1 MTDYLK
7 KFIIVTDNYDGFGFY
22 TITEVKKFIKKENI
36 KSFSIFYKNIMCA
49 TIKNN
54 EITYCHNLNILDIK
68 KSKTGKY
75 LNQVKNLLSQ
85 YAKIN
90 TNKALI
96 NVYYNHYIKKITFC
110 DEVGNA
116 YTRTIL
122 KDDKANKKA
131 LIKFNNKLVTINY

>member
-1 MTDYLK
+1 MVDYTK
-7 KFIIVTDNYDGFGFY
+7 KFTIVTDEYDTFSFY
-22 TITEVKKFIKKENI
+22 TITEVKKFIKKQNI
-36 KSFSIFYKNIMCA
+36 NSFSIWYKSKLCA

-54 EITYCHNLNILDIK
+54 EITYCDNLNILDIK
-68 KSKTGKY
+68 KSKTGKH

-96 NVYYNHYIKKITFC
+96 NVYYNHYIKKITFL

-122 KDDKANKKA
+122 KDDKINKKA

>member
-1 MTDYLK
+1 MSDFTK
-7 KFIIVTDNYDGFGFY
+7 KFIIVTNNYDGFGFY
-22 TITEVKKFIKKENI
+22 TISEVKKFIKKENI
-36 KSFSIFYKNIMCA
+36 NSFDIYYKRKLCA

-54 EITYCHNLNILDIK
+54 EITYCDNLNILDVK
-68 KSKTGKY
+68 NSKTGKY
-75 LNQVKNLLSQ
+75 LNQVKNFLSQ
-85 YAKIN
+85 YAKIS

-122 KDDKANKKA
+122 KDDKTNKKA

>member
-1 MTDYLK
+1 MTDYTK
-7 KFIIVTDNYDGFGFY
+7 KFTIVTDEYDSFSFY
-22 TITEVKKFIKKENI
+22 TITEVKKFIKKQNI
-36 KSFSIFYKNIMCA
+36 KSFSIWYKRKLCA

-54 EITYCHNLNILDIK
+54 EITYCDNLNILDIK

-96 NVYYNHYIKKITFC
+96 NVYYIHYIKKITFV

-122 KDDKANKKA
+122 KDDKTNKKA

>member
-1 MTDYLK
+1 MKDYTK
-7 KFIIVTDNYDGFGFY
+7 KFTIVTNDYSSFSFY
-22 TITEVKKFIKKENI
+22 TITDVKKFIKKQNI
-36 KSFSIFYKNIMCA
+36 TSFSIWYKSKMCA
-49 TIKNN
+49 TVENN
-54 EITYCHNLNILDIK
+54 KITYCANLNILDVK
-68 KSKTGKY
+68 NSTTGKY

-85 YAKIN
+85 YAQIN

-96 NVYYNHYIKKITFC
+96 NVFYIHYIKKITFC

-122 KDDKANKKA
+122 KDDKTNKKA